1 MRREREGAFL
11 IAQIHQLG
19 GRIFSGL
26 LREHQLNEISPAQG
40 RILFVLWEKDNISIQ
55 ELAEKTSLSK
65 STLTIML
72 DRLEESGHT
81 FRVPSREDRR
91 KILIRLTDKDR
102 ALQDR
107 YWKVS
112 GEMIDICYAGFS
124 SQEVDEFENKLRR
137 ILSNLKACEKN
148 VKVHAG

>member
-1 MRREREGAFL
+1 MKLEREGAFL

-40 RILFVLWEKDNISIQ
+40 RILFVLWQEDNISIQ

-72 DRLEESGHT
+72 DRLEESGYIV
-81 FRVPSREDRR
+81 RVPSRGDRR
-91 KILIRLTDKDR
+91 KILIRLTEKDR
-102 ALQDR
+102 VLQDS
-107 YWKVS
+107 YVEVS
-112 GEMIDICYAGFS
+112 GEMIKICYAGFS
-124 SQEVDEFENKLRR
+124 SHQIDAFEKNLRR
-137 ILSNLKACEKN
+137 ILGNLKACEKN
-148 VKVHAG
+148 MKDTA